1 MLIAISCAALASDPA
16 GLFVSVGSD
25 PSSTASL
32 ISPSREPQGSARP
45 MSQLAARLTQP
56 TEQLRTL
63 LQRPISSD
71 TLVTQAGGT
80 PISTT
85 KVWVPG
91 TDTELTRDPEFELIE
106 RERGDFSLV
115 CRAVHGVQCQ

>member
-1 MLIAISCAALASDPA
+1 
-16 GLFVSVGSD
+16 
-25 PSSTASL
+25 
-32 ISPSREPQGSARP
+32 

-63 LQRPISSD
+63 LQRPITSD
-71 TLVTQAGGT
+71 TLVSQTAGGT

-91 TDTELTRDPEFELIE
+91 TDTVLTLTRVKGTIFILKLLLCAWCVVAL
-106 RERGDFSLV
+106 LV
-115 CRAVHGVQCQ
+115 RVHNNVT